1 MTGLADAQYY
11 SIDSNISVDFAQSVI
26 GTGFF
31 SSYRNVNMPDPLGN
45 LQGATGQDLS
55 GMAAKHLAH
64 GSGKIRDTSRIL
76 AYSYYNETDLIPVEN
91 GVELG
96 DDVNITAFPSIG
108 IQEDTSTVYGP
119 SAMAIGSGYYA
130 GARHPINYLSLPEDK
145 TCVKNLDTGSIL
157 RNEIEYAKSFRKV
170 LEAHVE
176 YIDLAKATMEL
187 NETITE
193 GKVRIGA
200 LQLEELPTLRDIED
214 ENGDVATVLSIKKAK
229 PKFETDEM
237 YFGSFHIKKSVNL
250 SAYVNDD
257 DEDDYYEWLP
267 CCYQGIEDITGDDS
281 QNNSIKGLFDCA
293 CYKGL
298 N

>member
-11 SIDSNISVDFAQSVI
+11 SIDRNISMDFAQSTN

-45 LQGATGQDLS
+45 LQGAAGQDLS

-64 GSGKIRDTSRIL
+64 GSGKIEDNSIIL
-76 AYSYYNETDLIPVEN
+76 AYSYYNETDLIPAEN
-91 GVELG
+91 DVELG
-96 DDVNITAFPSIG
+96 DDVNITAFPSVG
-108 IQEDTSTVYGP
+108 IQEDTSMTFIP
-119 SAMAIGSGYYA
+119 SGVAIGRGYYS
-130 GARHPINYLSLPEDK
+130 RHPISYVSLPVDR
-145 TCVKNLDTGSIL
+145 TCVKNLDTGGTMH
-157 RNEIEYAKSFRKV
+157 NGIEYAKSFRKV
-170 LEAHVE
+170 LEAHAE

-187 NETITE
+187 NETITG

-200 LQLEELPTLRDIED
+200 LQLEELPTFRDIED
-214 ENGDVATVLSIKKAK
+214 ENGDLATVLSIKKAK

-237 YFGSFHIKKSVNL
+237 YFGSFHIKKSMNL

-267 CCYQGIEDITGDDS
+267 CCYQGIDDITGDDS
-281 QNNSIKGLFDCA
+281 KNNSIKGIFD
-293 CYKGL
+293 
-298 N
+298 

>member
-11 SIDSNISVDFAQSVI
+11 SIDSNISIDFAQSVN

-31 SSYRNVNMPDPLGN
+31 SSYRNVNISDPLGN
-45 LQGATGQDLS
+45 LQGVAGKDLS
-55 GMAAKHLAH
+55 GVVSKHLAH
-64 GSGKIRDTSRIL
+64 GSGKIVDNSRIL

-91 GVELG
+91 GMELG
-96 DDVNITAFPSIG
+96 DDVNITAFPSVG
-108 IQEDTSTVYGP
+108 IQEDTSMTYSLSSV
-119 SAMAIGSGYYA
+119 AIGRGYYS
-130 GARHPINYLSLPEDK
+130 GHPISYVSLPVDR
-145 TCVKNLDTGSIL
+145 TCVKNLDTGSTL
-157 RNEIEYAKSFRKV
+157 HNEIGYAKSFWKV
-170 LEAHVE
+170 LEAHAE

-200 LQLEELPTLRDIED
+200 LQLEELPTFRDIED
-214 ENGDVATVLSIKKAK
+214 ENGDVATVLSIKKSK

-237 YFGSFHIKKSVNL
+237 YFGSFHIKKSMNL

-267 CCYQGIEDITGDDS
+267 CCYHGIDDITEDDS
-281 QNNSIKGLFDCA
+281 QNNSIKGLFD
-293 CYKGL
+293 
-298 N
+298 